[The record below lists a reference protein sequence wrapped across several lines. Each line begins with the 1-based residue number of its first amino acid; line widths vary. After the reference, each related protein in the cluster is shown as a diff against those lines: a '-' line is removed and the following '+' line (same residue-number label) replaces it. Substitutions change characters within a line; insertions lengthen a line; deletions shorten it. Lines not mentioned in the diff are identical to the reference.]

1 MFWNER
7 NSMKRNK
14 KINGKLWKRCAGLLL
29 CVLLVLPLLPAQ
41 TAAAETK
48 PERVRVGWFED
59 SYNITGKDGE
69 RSSYGYEYQQ
79 SVAVCT
85 GWIYDYVNAGWSE
98 LLRMMERGELDLMSG
113 VSYTEERA
121 QSMLFS
127 ELPMAR
133 SGIICMRIW

>member
-1 MFWNER
+1 MR
-7 NSMKRNK
+7 
-14 KINGKLWKRCAGLLL
+14 I
-29 CVLLVLPLLPAQ
+29 PTILPAK
-41 TAAAETK
+41 T
-48 PERVRVGWFED
+48 
-59 SYNITGKDGE
+59 GE
-69 RSSYGYEYQQ
+69 RSGYGYEYQQ

-85 GWIYDYVNAGWSE
+85 GWTYDYVNAGWSE